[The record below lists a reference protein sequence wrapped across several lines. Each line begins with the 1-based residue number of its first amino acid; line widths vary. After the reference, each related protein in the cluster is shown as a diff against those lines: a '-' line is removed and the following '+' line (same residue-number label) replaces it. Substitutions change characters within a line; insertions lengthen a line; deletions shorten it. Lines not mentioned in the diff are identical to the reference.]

1 MAQCCGRTAGLRCR
15 CSWQA
20 QVAGNGQGGFGA
32 VQGVEMQ
39 AGGALVEQVLAQAA
53 DDVFAE
59 CADGGFVVSEFGE
72 SKPYPSRHFSTTHV
86 RESKQLGAVGNW
98 HDARHD
104 GHGDAAGANAVDEIE
119 VGVGVEEV
127 LGDGAV
133 GAGLYFFDK
142 VPEVG
147 RSVAGLGMHFGV
159 RGNFYVKP
167 VAGGFADEADQLAGV
182 MQFAGVTAHAR
193 GQVASQGD
201 KSANATLFV
210 CQQDIAQF
218 GAAGTDAGKMGAAS

>member
-1 MAQCCGRTAGLRCR
+1 SPVFFMAQCCGRTAGLRCR

-147 RSVAGLGMHFGV
+147 RSVAGLGRSEEHTSELQPRENLVCRLLLEKKNKQRFEVGKEK
-159 RGNFYVKP
+159 KP
-167 VAGGFADEADQLAGV
+167 EIELALLSG
-182 MQFAGVTAHAR
+182 
-193 GQVASQGD
+193 
-201 KSANATLFV
+201 
-210 CQQDIAQF
+210 C
-218 GAAGTDAGKMGAAS
+218 TDSRPP